1 LACGFGI
8 LIGVGGENKRWFLFV
23 FFPILL
29 FTYMVFLLL
38 QPRATL
44 KFPLGEVSLEEKEE
58 EELRRTLSVS
68 GVVKSQLMNGL
79 CTAQFSDEDL
89 KLKYCYKVR
98 LYFTKIVFACVV
110 RLIARASSRTGP

>member
-1 LACGFGI
+1 MVSFCI
-8 LIGVGGENKRWFLFV
+8 
-23 FFPILL
+23 FFPLLL
-29 FTYMVFLLL
+29 FTYMVFLFL

-89 KLKYCYKVR
+89 KLRYCYKVR
-98 LYFTKIVFACVV
+98 HFTKIVFACVV
-110 RLIARASSRTGP
+110 RLIARASSHTGP